1 MQNNIKFKLILV
13 YLVSSIYLISLGL
26 TNLNPS
32 WIYLAILSA
41 GFVLGF
47 MANESFFST
56 PYQPLSK
63 YQNITS
69 QQSKII
75 LRTPIIIGDPQKHK
89 QPPKKTRDQIIS
101 SMCLTYRH
109 DYGLDKHTFGG
120 MTNDERQ
127 ALRAQMGQI
136 FDNDIAPYMDFK

>member
-47 MANESFFST
+47 MANESFFQERYKT
-56 PYQPLSK
+56 K
-63 YQNITS
+63 YEMS
-69 QQSKII
+69 SHQQSSII
-75 LRTPIIIGDPQKHK
+75 PRTPILLHDPLLKTSN
-89 QPPKKTRDQIIS
+89 KTREQIIN

-109 DYGLDKHTFGG
+109 DFGLDKDVFCG

-127 ALRAQMGQI
+127 ALRVKMGQI
-136 FDNDIAPYMDFK
+136 FDNDISPYMDFK